1 MGLHERDLQTV
12 NKRLPLKDAHEK
24 VTGVHEFPYDFTV
37 PGMLYGR
44 ILRSPHAHAQIRRI
58 DVSKA
63 EALPGVIAVITHKD
77 VPAEEWIGLWTN
89 YRGCVMDDKVR
100 FVGDE
105 VAAVAAIDI
114 RTADRALE
122 LIKVEYDILPHVLDA
137 REAMK
142 PGAPQVKTSGNNSKD
157 VVLVKW
163 GDVEQ
168 GFREADVVVEGATLN
183 NAQDQATFSRNSPIA
198 SWADNDT
205 KLTLWSGCTA
215 PSELKDA
222 VANLVKLP
230 KSSVRIV
237 ALPTGPS
244 LGKWWFNN
252 LEMMTVY
259 LAKKAHRPVKIVLRQ
274 DEVFAGIKRR
284 HIEYTTGR
292 LGVMKDGTMV
302 SMEVNDI
309 FDNGAYGDKN
319 DIFQS
324 LSELWPRVNHG
335 YFEMY
340 GVSTNL
346 VTAGC
351 MRGVGDLTMNFA
363 LEVLIHKAAE
373 KIDMDPV
380 ELRRINAAKAG
391 DPCRGQD
398 IHHELFG
405 SHLPYPEKVV
415 ISSCAMDECL
425 TKGVE
430 EFGWKRRW
438 GGWSSTNKSSGPVKR
453 GVGMATAMHVCG
465 IRYTGDCGAIVKVN
479 ADGSANL
486 MVSLGRQGNG
496 NDSTQ
501 CQIAAE
507 ELGIPYDMISIDCN
521 DTNVTPWGQGS
532 TASTSTYLSG
542 TATREAARDA
552 KRKILKLAESKLDES
567 ADNLDIKDG
576 VIFSKTHHNKRIPIT
591 RVLEDKIPDFWEL
604 AKQPCIVGSTV
615 TNVPDDQIPKHV
627 AAHFVELE
635 VDTDTGEIRLLD
647 YLQVQDS
654 GRLINPEVC
663 ENQLNGGYY
672 QGVGFTLIEELVHDD
687 MGRILNPNFAHYKIF
702 RCGDLPDPKIHF
714 IEQDDPVGPFG
725 AKGLGEAPICV
736 PPGAIALAI
745 YNATGV
751 WMTETPFTPERVL
764 KALGKI

>member
-1 MGLHERDLQTV
+1 MGIHDKVLQTV

-24 VTGVHEFPYDFTV
+24 VTGAHEFPYDFTV
-37 PGMLYGR
+37 PGMVFGR
-44 ILRSPHAHAQIRRI
+44 ILRSPHAHAKILRI
-58 DVSKA
+58 DTSKA

-77 VPAEEWIGLWTN
+77 VPVEEWIGLWTN

-105 VAAVAAIDI
+105 VAAVAAVDL
-114 RTADRALE
+114 RTADEALA
-122 LIKVEYDILPHVLDA
+122 LIEVEYEVLPFVLTALDA
-137 REAMK
+137 MK
-142 PGAPQVKTSGNNSKD
+142 EGAPQIKKTGKNSKD
-157 VVLVKW
+157 VVLINW
-163 GDVEQ
+163 GDVEK
-168 GFREADVVVEGATLN
+168 GFHDADVVVEGTTFN

-198 SWADNDT
+198 HWANGG
-205 KLTLWSGCTA
+205 LTLWSGCTA

-222 VANLVKLP
+222 VANIVNLP
-230 KSSVRIV
+230 KSKVRIV

-252 LEMMTVY
+252 LEMIAVF
-259 LAKKAHRPVKIVLRQ
+259 LAKKAHRPTKIVLRQ

-284 HIEYTTGR
+284 HIESTKGR
-292 LGVMKDGTMV
+292 LGVKADGTMV
-302 SMEVNDI
+302 SMSVHDI

-324 LSELWPRVNHG
+324 LSELWPRVEHG
-335 YFEMY
+335 HFEMY

-373 KIDMDPV
+373 KINMDPV
-380 ELRRINAAKAG
+380 EIRRINAARAG

-398 IHHELFG
+398 IHHELFAAG
-405 SHLPYPEKVV
+405 TPYPAKVV
-415 ISSCAMDECL
+415 ISSCAMEECL
-425 TKGVE
+425 EKGVK
-430 EFGWKRRW
+430 EFNWNSRWK
-438 GGWSSTNKSSGPVKR
+438 GWSEKKTEAGPVKR

-507 ELGIPYDMISIDCN
+507 ELGISYDMVSIDCN

-542 TATREAARDA
+542 TATRAAAKEA
-552 KRKILKLAESKLDES
+552 KRQILALAAVKFEEP
-567 ADNLDIKDG
+567 ADDLDIRDG
-576 VIFSKTHHNKRIPIT
+576 IIYSKSHHNKRIPMTEI
-591 RVLEDKIPDFWEL
+591 LEDKLPGFWEL
-604 AKQPCIVGSTV
+604 SKQPCIVGSVV
-615 TNVPDDQIPKHV
+615 TNVPDDLIPKHV
-627 AAHFVELE
+627 AAHFVDLQ
-635 VDTDTGEIRLLD
+635 VDTDTGEIKILD

-654 GRLINPEVC
+654 GRLVNPEVC

-672 QGVGFTLIEELVHDD
+672 QGVGFTLIEELVHND
-687 MGRILNPNFAHYKIF
+687 MGRIVNPNFAHYKIF

-745 YNATGV
+745 YNATGA